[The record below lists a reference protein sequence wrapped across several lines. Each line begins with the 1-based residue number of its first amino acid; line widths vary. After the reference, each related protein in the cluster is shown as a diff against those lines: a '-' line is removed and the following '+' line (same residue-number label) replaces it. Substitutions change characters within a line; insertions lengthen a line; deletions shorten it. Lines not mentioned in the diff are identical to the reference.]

1 MFSMAATLQQN
12 ISTIYIHIYIIIYS
26 SLKTSF
32 LPWGFSHVSCQF
44 PFPFFCCQQK
54 NRQCLGLPQADATWW
69 SHRKIFSSRRSA
81 VFFLGGV
88 ISSRVFSV
96 CYLLNRL
103 FFFLWFLGSVWW
115 MLMMYCIYIYLL
127 SHIHIYVFT
136 YNRIYIYIYICM

>member
-12 ISTIYIHIYIIIYS
+12 ISTRYIYIYS
-26 SLKTSF
+26 SFKTSF

-54 NRQCLGLPQADATWW
+54 KRQCLGLPQPDATWR

-81 VFFLGGV
+81 ISFLGGV

-96 CYLLNRL
+96 WYLVP
-103 FFFLWFLGSVWW
+103 FEPAVFFLWFLGSVWW
-115 MLMMYCIYIYLL
+115 ILLMIIYYIYIFFISY
-127 SHIHIYVFT
+127 IYIYVFT
-136 YNRIYIYIYICM
+136 YKRIYIYICM